1 MLLNHVIYAGLLCVQ
16 SIGVIYF
23 NVVRA
28 LVIDVVA
35 LLVVLLVVFLLVF
48 KGRWRNTGL
57 KRGRLDEMVPP
68 GEGEPGLPL
77 WETSVIF

>member
-1 MLLNHVIYAGLLCVQ
+1 
-16 SIGVIYF
+16 
-23 NVVRA
+23 
-28 LVIDVVA
+28 VIDVVA

-68 GEGEPGLPL
+68 GEGEPGMPL